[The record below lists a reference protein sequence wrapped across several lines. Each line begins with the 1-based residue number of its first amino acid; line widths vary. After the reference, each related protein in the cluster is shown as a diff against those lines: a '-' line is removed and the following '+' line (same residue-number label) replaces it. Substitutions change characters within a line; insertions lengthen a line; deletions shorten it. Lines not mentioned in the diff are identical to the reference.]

1 MVCKTEQDKWGLQL
15 VPAVF
20 MGKLTVSIANN
31 NIRDDHDSTSTT
43 RKVSKMNMQPDIF
56 SNNGA
61 AVGASILVIAG
72 FIRSFA
78 VMIFWMVVGWRAMKA
93 HELLAATSLRQL
105 DNAQQ
110 GANVVIN
117 SPSEGFRH
125 TE

>member
-1 MVCKTEQDKWGLQL
+1 MLCKTEQDKWGLQL

-20 MGKLTVSIANN
+20 MGNLPVSIPNN
-31 NIRDDHDSTSTT
+31 NIRADHDSTSTT

-93 HELLAATSLRQL
+93 HELLAASSLGQL
-105 DNAQQ
+105 EHIQH
-110 GANVVIN
+110 GTNVDVN
-117 SPSEGFRH
+117 SPNHGFRQD
-125 TE
+125 E